1 MHSGKLDQMSRR
13 DYRKIVMFC
22 EIKMTKPEDFTL
34 KLKDAI
40 RIKKD
45 KGTYPLSR
53 FKSSKTLNQKVG
65 KGRYKEQYKNV
76 LIY

>member
-1 MHSGKLDQMSRR
+1 
-13 DYRKIVMFC
+13 
-22 EIKMTKPEDFTL
+22 MTKPEDCTL
-34 KLKDAI
+34 KLKDAV